1 MTRAANLMTLTSGG
15 VRRPIFA
22 VGFGIAAAIV
32 ICLAIPETV
41 GALGCLEVGMLG
53 SCLGANASA
62 IPGIQPIVLLALVA
76 LAAAFTGT
84 VAFEGVRHSR
94 LARAL
99 GSLARPAS
107 VMGQKVGLVSGV
119 SSAVVAGVARPAI
132 YCSPDLIERLEN
144 EELEAVL
151 LHERHHQRTWAPLR
165 LVVLAAAGRF
175 IDWSAAGR
183 RWLDRQRAAIEIAAD
198 ADVLSA
204 GLPRAVLASAI
215 VKLYDA
221 QPGVAAAG
229 FATAADL
236 RLRAL
241 LGEGA
246 VAEDRS
252 RVLPIAGMI
261 AFLVACFALA

>member
-1 MTRAANLMTLTSGG
+1 MTRAGRLKNLTFGG
-15 VRRPIFA
+15 VRRPIVA
-22 VGFGIAAAIV
+22 VGIGIAAALV
-32 ICLAIPETV
+32 LCLTIPEIV
-41 GALGCLEVGMLG
+41 GGPGCLEIGMFG
-53 SCLGANASA
+53 SCLGANAGA
-62 IPGIQPIVLLALVA
+62 IAGIQPIVLLALVV
-76 LAAAFTGT
+76 LAAAFTGA
-84 VAFEGVRHSR
+84 VGFEGARHSR

-119 SSAVVAGVARPAI
+119 SGALVAGMARPAI
-132 YCSPDLIERLEN
+132 YCSPGLFAQLKD

-165 LVVLAAAGRF
+165 LVVLAAAGCF
-175 IDWSAAGR
+175 IGWSAAGR

-221 QPGVAAAG
+221 QSGVAAAG

-241 LGEGA
+241 LGQEA
-246 VAEDRS
+246 VAEGRS
-252 RVLPIAGMI
+252 RVLPIAGVI
-261 AFLVACFALA
+261 AFLVACVALA